1 MTRVRLVALLA
12 ACATLLGACTTVVS
26 GSGSNGLAGRS
37 PRPTPTAPVPA
48 QPQARPTGCPH
59 VRFAAAH
66 LSFDCITGG
75 MQASYNGSVWPV
87 TEYKTVEPQT
97 STNSGWILEEGAG
110 HWGSPQGT
118 SLADIAANVRQQML
132 NAHGYGA
139 APIVHT
145 VADRDMTIDGHAA
158 HLLQTTVTINPAWAR
173 QDGTKVKQERLWII
187 AIEVAAD
194 DVSLWYTS
202 LPDLA
207 SALWPKVPAT
217 IASIRVG

>member
-1 MTRVRLVALLA
+1 
-12 ACATLLGACTTVVS
+12 
-26 GSGSNGLAGRS
+26 
-37 PRPTPTAPVPA
+37 
-48 QPQARPTGCPH
+48 
-59 VRFAAAH
+59 
-66 LSFDCITGG
+66 
-75 MQASYNGSVWPV
+75 
-87 TEYKTVEPQT
+87 
-97 STNSGWILEEGAG
+97 
-110 HWGSPQGT
+110 
-118 SLADIAANVRQQML
+118 
-132 NAHGYGA
+132 
-139 APIVHT
+139 
-145 VADRDMTIDGHAA
+145 MTIDRHAA